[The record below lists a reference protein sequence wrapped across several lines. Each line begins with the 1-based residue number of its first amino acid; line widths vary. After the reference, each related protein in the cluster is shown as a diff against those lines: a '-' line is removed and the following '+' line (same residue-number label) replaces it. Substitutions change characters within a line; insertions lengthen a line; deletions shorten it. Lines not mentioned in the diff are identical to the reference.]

1 MKIQEIRALKIGDF
15 VRIQGE
21 KLQVIKIRADAIP
34 DLSQDPPLRQYHA
47 IFLGSFEGK
56 ETTPKLELC
65 VFDDNNEIL
74 VNEAKKISEEEI
86 VKSMK

>member
-15 VRIQGE
+15 IKCRGE
-21 KLQVIKIRADAIP
+21 KHQVIKIRADAIP
-34 DLSQDPPLRQYHA
+34 DLSQDPPLRQYMA

-65 VFDDNNEIL
+65 VFDDNNEIW
-74 VNEAKKISEEEI
+74 VNEAKKLEEI
-86 VKSMK
+86 EITRGQ